1 MRSRAAR
8 RLELGGRIIERGGVW
23 CEATVLSNVDHTMQV
38 MREETFGPVIPVM
51 AFDTLDA
58 AIALANEGD
67 YGLSAN
73 VLAGD
78 EATAQRIAERLEAGF
93 VSVGDCSMSSFVM
106 DYEWEGLRRSGLG
119 RARLGTAG
127 VARYLRVKA
136 IVTQRGE
143 TATIAMGA
151 DR

>member
-1 MRSRAAR
+1 
-8 RLELGGRIIERGGVW
+8 
-23 CEATVLSNVDHTMQV
+23 
-38 MREETFGPVIPVM
+38 
-51 AFDTLDA
+51 
-58 AIALANEGD
+58 
-67 YGLSAN
+67 

-78 EATAQRIAERLEAGF
+78 DAAAQHIAERLEAGF

-106 DYEWEGLRRSGLG
+106 DYEWEGLRLSGLG

-136 IVTQRGE
+136 IVTQRGM
-143 TATIAMGA
+143 TGTIAMGA